1 MDVFSTQS
9 LQSAQLILDMFSRDF
24 LFYDVIG
31 EYNASALNASQALIN
46 QSLENG
52 TQVEPGYL
60 FSKLTSSSR
69 LLKTTPVM

>member
-9 LQSAQLILDMFSRDF
+9 FQSAQFILDLFSGGN
-24 LFYDVIG
+24 LFYDVMG
-31 EYNASALNASQALIN
+31 YNASALNASQTLIN